1 LILRQLSNREGE
13 ARKKYRRFVEEGMKG
28 GVEDP
33 LKKTV
38 ASTVLGSEAEI
49 GEFFAGIGP
58 SAVTQN
64 NRRLLPLLEGDLE
77 LKETVQRLK
86 SRLSE

>member
-1 LILRQLSNREGE
+1 
-13 ARKKYRRFVEEGMKG
+13 MKG

-38 ASTVLGSEAEI
+38 AYTVLGSEAEI